1 MRSNW
6 LLIAGLGLI
15 VAGLVGL
22 SVLRP
27 ALEVRAQEDETLA
40 GRAAELHEQM
50 HRMVDAMMGQ
60 GFSQA
65 MHEAMPGSEEMMDA
79 CARAMAAYDQ
89 SGQHEDMPGMMSGMG
104 GMMRGDMMGGM
115 HDYTGEEH

>member
-1 MRSNW
+1 MRSDW

-50 HRMVDAMMGQ
+50 HRMMDAMMGQ

-79 CARAMAAYDQ
+79 CARTMAAYDQ
-89 SGQHEDMPGMMSGMG
+89 SGQHEDMSRMMSGMG
-104 GMMRGDMMGGM
+104 GTMRGDMVGGM
-115 HDYTGEEH
+115 HDPMGRGH

>member
-15 VAGLVGL
+15 GAGLVGL

-27 ALEVRAQEDETLA
+27 ALDVRAQEDETLG

-50 HRMVDAMMGQ
+50 HRMMDALIGQ

-65 MHEAMPGSEEMMDA
+65 MLEAMPGPEQMMDA
-79 CARAMAAYDQ
+79 CARAMAACDQ
-89 SGQHEDMPGMMSGMG
+89 SGQHDDMPGMMSGTG

>member
-1 MRSNW
+1 MRRNW
-6 LLIAGLGLI
+6 LLIASLGLI

-22 SVLRP
+22 GVLRP

-50 HRMVDAMMGQ
+50 HRMMDAMMGQ

-65 MHEAMPGSEEMMDA
+65 MHETMPGSEEMMDA
-79 CARAMAAYDQ
+79 CARTMAESER
-89 SGQHEDMPGMMSGMG
+89 SGQPEGMPGMMDDMG
-104 GMMRGDMMGGM
+104 GMMRDDMMGGM
-115 HDYTGEEH
+115 GYQMGRGH

>member
-15 VAGLVGL
+15 VAGLFGL

-27 ALEVRAQEDETLA
+27 ALEVRAQEDETRA

-50 HRMVDAMMGQ
+50 HRMMDAMMGQ

-79 CARAMAAYDQ
+79 CARAMAERER
-89 SGQHEDMPGMMSGMG
+89 SGQHEGTPRMMSGMG
-104 GMMRGDMMGGM
+104 GMMRSDMMGGM
-115 HDYTGEEH
+115 YDQMGGRH